1 MDESVPQYVR
11 DLAANLQKNSLGLAY
26 AVLRYDSV
34 EGLDLIALM
43 ATHDTMGYRRTLES
57 ARALLNGELSVK
69 SARELFDPLALSSLA
84 RLLAGRPG
92 DELDFTESADLYR
105 AVRLVRGDVKLSL
118 DAGRLEA
125 QTNLAA
131 GNFDY
136 VEGILPAL
144 GVDDDTRWMVETEL
158 LNPIYGRPGS
168 TMVPWLESFNR
179 LFQADG
185 LLPISIPEEDGEPF
199 DRITTNAPDMV
210 SAVDQPLVTIIMS
223 TFEPDGSL
231 RGAVQSLLKQTWRN
245 LEILVVDDCSPS
257 AFDAI
262 LHEAEALDDRVELL
276 RMAHNGGTYKIR
288 NFAMARA
295 KGEFVGFQDS
305 DDWSHPERIERQMA
319 PLLERDECLASMS
332 RAARVTSDMRSS
344 LVGYGTLRQNA
355 SSLLFRRRHVL
366 AKLGGYDEVRKA
378 ADSEFIHRIETVFG
392 EESIEEVRL
401 PLALVQLTGSSLSR
415 SDFRFGWHHG
425 ARVAYRE
432 AYSYWHKLIERGQ
445 ESPFLDP
452 AAERRFVA
460 PMRFLNKG
468 EPASVECDVLLVSD
482 WRSGIGRY
490 FGAAREVEALSE
502 AGLSMAVAQA
512 ESIRFA
518 LRRREA
524 PTESIME
531 LRASGMTK
539 IALWNEGLHARLVMI
554 RDPELLNFPRA
565 ADTVKLRADR
575 LVMVAGYPCRTP
587 ESGWLTYDPALVEK
601 HAFDMFG
608 IEPEW
613 LPAHNGIADSLR
625 AGGAACSILAPRS
638 VGVVPLRRKPFT
650 GLRGAGRPIV
660 GTTGF
665 EHPQKDRPSLES
677 LRQLLPD
684 YDNYDVRIRAS
695 TEVIGNVLNGEILP
709 PNWLV
714 LDENDPSEFFGQL
727 DFFVGVPMRSWGSEL
742 SWAAIEA
749 MAHGC
754 VAILDPAYEEH
765 FGAAAIYTGSR
776 SARDI
781 IDQLTNNPVEFSRQQ
796 ERGYDFCAGELSSES
811 YSGFMM
817 TLAGLAPQD
826 STVRDSAH
834 QDEGSNQS

>member
-84 RLLAGRPG
+84 RLLAGRSG
-92 DELDFTESADLYR
+92 DELDFTESADLHR
-105 AVRLVRGDVKLSL
+105 AVRLVRGDVKLPF
-118 DAGRLEA
+118 DADRFEA
-125 QTNLAA
+125 QTNLAV
-131 GNFDY
+131 GHFDY
-136 VEGILPAL
+136 VEGILPVL
-144 GVDDDTRWMVETEL
+144 DVGRDTRWMIETEL
-158 LNPIYGRPGS
+158 LNPITGRPGA
-168 TMVPWLESFNR
+168 TKELWLESFNR
-179 LFQADG
+179 LFRADG
-185 LLPISIPEEDGEPF
+185 LLPISIPEGDGEPF
-199 DRITTNAPDMV
+199 DRITTMAPDMMT
-210 SAVDQPLVTIIMS
+210 AADQPLVTIIMS
-223 TFEPDGSL
+223 AFEPDDSL
-231 RGAVQSLLKQTWRN
+231 RTAVESLLNQTWRN
-245 LEILVVDDCSPS
+245 LEILVVDDCSSPE
-257 AFDAI
+257 FDAI
-262 LHEAEALDDRVELL
+262 LHEVEALDDRVELL

-319 PLLERDECLASMS
+319 PLLERDDCLASMS
-332 RAARVTSDMRSS
+332 RAVRVTSDMRLS
-344 LVGYGTLRQNA
+344 LVGYAALRQNA
-355 SSLLFRRRHVL
+355 SSLLFRRRNVL

-392 EESIEEVRL
+392 TESIEEVRL
-401 PLALVQLTGSSLSR
+401 PLALVQLSGGSLSR

-432 AYSYWHKLIERGQ
+432 AYLYWHKLIERGQ

-460 PMRFLNKG
+460 PTRFLNKG
-468 EPASVECDVLLVSD
+468 EPASVECDVLLLSD

-490 FGAAREVEALSE
+490 FGVAPEVGALSQ

-518 LRRREA
+518 LQRREA

-539 IALWNEGLHARLVMI
+539 IALWNEALHARVLMI

-565 ADTVKLRADR
+565 AGTVKFRTDR

-601 HAFDMFG
+601 HAAEMFG
-608 IEPEW
+608 VEPEW
-613 LPAHNGIADSLR
+613 LPAHGGIADALR
-625 AGGAACSILAPRS
+625 DGGAVCSILAPRA
-638 VGVVPLRRKPFT
+638 VGVVSLRQRPFT
-650 GLRGAGRPIV
+650 GLRSGVRPVV

-665 EHPQKDRPSLES
+665 ERPAKDRPSLDY

-684 YDNYDVRIRAS
+684 HDNYDVRIRAS
-695 TEVIGNVLNGEILP
+695 AKVIGKVRRGKSLP

-714 LDENDPSEFFGQL
+714 LDENDPADFFGQL

-742 SWAAIEA
+742 SWAAVEA
-749 MAHGC
+749 IAHGC
-754 VAILDPAYEEH
+754 VAILDPAYEDH
-765 FGAAAIYTGSR
+765 FGAAAIYTGNR

-781 IDQLTNNPVEFSRQQ
+781 IDQLTENTAEFSRQQ
-796 ERGYDFCAGELSSES
+796 ERGYDFCAGELSRES